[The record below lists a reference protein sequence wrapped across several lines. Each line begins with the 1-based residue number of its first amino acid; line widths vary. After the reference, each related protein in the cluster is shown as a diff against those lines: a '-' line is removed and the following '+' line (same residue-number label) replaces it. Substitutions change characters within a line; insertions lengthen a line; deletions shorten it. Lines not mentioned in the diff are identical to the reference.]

1 MLRCV
6 QWSHAI
12 ELSDGLN
19 QFGLIDDNCYK
30 MADTIEPL
38 MISTAN
44 KWIRKNER
52 KEKKMVKNFLAFP
65 VKENGAIINAN
76 NQTLKE
82 KENLTP
88 TLTFEVFLS
97 PFTRKCLDPEKPC

>member
-12 ELSDGLN
+12 ELVELSDGLN

-44 KWIRKNER
+44 KWIRKAREKKRKWSKFPGFFTER
-52 KEKKMVKNFLAFP
+52 KWSD
-65 VKENGAIINAN
+65 
-76 NQTLKE
+76 NQCQQPNTEGKG
-82 KENLTP
+82 
-88 TLTFEVFLS
+88 
-97 PFTRKCLDPEKPC
+97 KPDTNTNI